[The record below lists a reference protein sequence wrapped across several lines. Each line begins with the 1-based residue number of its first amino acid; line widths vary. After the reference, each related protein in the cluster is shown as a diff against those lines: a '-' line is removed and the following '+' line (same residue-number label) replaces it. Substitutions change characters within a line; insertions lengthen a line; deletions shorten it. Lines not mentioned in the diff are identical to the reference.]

1 MHTSLLG
8 LAYTIT
14 MTKRRLTEQQARRI
28 KAQRSHSDGEA
39 VNGSE
44 HGLVIAR
51 YGKQALIESRTGERL
66 LCHLRPHLESPVAGD
81 EVLWEPTENKGV
93 VTALIT
99 RRNVLERPDLQGRL
113 RPVAA
118 NIDLM
123 LIVFAPEPAPQ
134 PALLDRYLVA
144 AEHIDVE
151 PVVILNKA
159 DLLMD
164 SSQRDQLQHYAA
176 LGYRTLETHRNL
188 ADASDLH
195 SLING
200 QTLVWSA
207 NPASANP
214 LLSSDS
220 YPTPLSGSAHFR
232 RSLTKAAT
240 RPQRGAFSFAGG
252 GRLIDSPGVRDFGL
266 SHVTAGAVAQG
277 FREFW
282 PYLGQCRF
290 RDCQHGNEPDCALQN
305 AVTEGVISGER
316 FQSYQQIVASLSQD
330 D

>member
-1 MHTSLLG
+1 MLRSRADNAHQPARVG
-8 LAYTIT
+8 IHYHDD
-14 MTKRRLTEQQARRI
+14 QATPHRTASPPH
-28 KAQRSHSDGEA
+28 KSARSHSDGEA

-123 LIVFAPEPAPQ
+123 LVVFAPEPAPQ

-151 PVVILNKA
+151 PVLILNKA
-159 DLLMD
+159 DLLV
-164 SSQRDQLQHYAA
+164 AA
-176 LGYRTLETHRNL
+176 VSEINCNTTLRWVIER
-188 ADASDLH
+188 
-195 SLING
+195 
-200 QTLVWSA
+200 WR
-207 NPASANP
+207 
-214 LLSSDS
+214 
-220 YPTPLSGSAHFR
+220 PTA
-232 RSLTKAAT
+232 TKPT
-240 RPQRGAFSFAGG
+240 R
-252 GRLIDSPGVRDFGL
+252 
-266 SHVTAGAVAQG
+266 VTCI
-277 FREFW
+277 R
-282 PYLGQCRF
+282 
-290 RDCQHGNEPDCALQN
+290 
-305 AVTEGVISGER
+305 
-316 FQSYQQIVASLSQD
+316 
-330 D
+330 